1 MRNGTRTS
9 IAETGCTVHGLG
21 KAMSQMK
28 KAVGSL
34 EDLQPALR
42 KIAEHGARELQ
53 ARVPVRTGHLKG
65 TVKTLKRARKASV
78 SIGTKKYFYAPFVNY
93 GTKYQR
99 PQRFVTKAKNAA
111 YPYAQKIFNQEIK
124 KKLKQY
130 GMD

>member
-1 MRNGTRTS
+1 MRNGTRTA
-9 IAETGCTVHGLG
+9 IAETGCTIRGLG

-34 EDLQPALR
+34 EDLQPALQ
-42 KIAEHGARELQ
+42 KIADYGAKELHG
-53 ARVPVRTGHLKG
+53 RVPVRTGHLKG
-65 TVKTLKRARKASV
+65 TVKTLKRARTATV

-93 GTKYQR
+93 GTKYQAA
-99 PQRFVTKAKNAA
+99 QGFVGKAKMAA
-111 YPYAQKIFNQEIK
+111 YPYAQKVFNTEIR